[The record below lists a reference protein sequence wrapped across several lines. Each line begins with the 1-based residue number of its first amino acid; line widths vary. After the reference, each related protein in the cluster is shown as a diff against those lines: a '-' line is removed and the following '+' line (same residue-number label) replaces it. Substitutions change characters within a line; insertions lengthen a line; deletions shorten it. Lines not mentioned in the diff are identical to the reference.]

1 MKIAITTEPENPV
14 PPLLYGGK
22 ERIVDMLVKGLTN
35 KGHEVTLFAHKDS
48 VVPCKLKKYSGKNS
62 SKTFDVVRN
71 TLSISRLLYSRFD
84 IVHSFGRL
92 AYLTALLPTRL
103 PKIMS
108 YQREPSL
115 QQVAKA
121 FKIARKN
128 SLVFTGCS
136 EYIASQI
143 RPIAPAYTIFN
154 GVSLENYTYREQ
166 VPADAP
172 LVYLGRIEYIKG
184 AHIAIEAARKS
195 GKNLVLAGNIPP
207 EPEHQDYFNNLI
219 RPHLDEKQIS
229 YMGSVSDEQKNNLL
243 GSASAFL
250 MPILFNE
257 PFGMVMAEAMAC
269 GTPVLGFHRG
279 SVPELV
285 RSGINGF
292 VCKDTTDLVQHI
304 GQIDTI
310 SRRVCREIV
319 DLEFS
324 DVAIVEQYESLYH
337 QMITKE
343 LFY

>member
-14 PPLLYGGK
+14 PPLMYGGK
-22 ERIVDMLVKGLTN
+22 ERIVDMLVKGLTQ

-62 SKTFDVVRN
+62 TKTFDVVRN

-84 IVHSFGRL
+84 VVHSFGRL
-92 AYLTALLPTRL
+92 TYLAALLPTRL
-103 PKIMS
+103 PKIMT

-115 QQVAKA
+115 PQVAKA
-121 FKIARKN
+121 FKLARKN

-154 GVSLENYTYREQ
+154 GIPLEPYTYREE
-166 VPADAP
+166 VSKDAP
-172 LVYLGRIEYIKG
+172 LVYLGRIEYTKG
-184 AHIAIEAARKS
+184 THIAIEAARKS
-195 GKNLVLAGNIPP
+195 GKNLVIAGNVPP
-207 EPEHQDYFNNLI
+207 EAEHQDYFNTLI
-219 RPHLDEKQIS
+219 KPQLDDKQIT
-229 YMGSVSDEQKNNLL
+229 YVGSVSDEQKNELL

-250 MPILFNE
+250 MPSLINE
-257 PFGMVMAEAMAC
+257 PFGLVMAEAMAC
-269 GTPVLGFHRG
+269 GTPVIGFHRG
-279 SVPELV
+279 SVPEVV

-292 VCKDTTDLVQHI
+292 VCKDKTELIKHI
-304 GQIDTI
+304 SQIDQI

-324 DVAIVEQYESLYH
+324 DVAIIDQYEALYH